1 MKVFMRNNEM
11 KVHYMYD
18 HLAVLANLL
27 KMGTFLYPLLKSA
40 KGLVQLVAKYKSK
53 FRAVMHNMQIHQTP
67 LAENSMKQKP
77 LYDRVSDVVE
87 S

>member
-27 KMGTFLYPLLKSA
+27 KMGTFLYPLLKSG
-40 KGLVQLVAKYKSK
+40 KGLVQLVAKSK
-53 FRAVMHNMQIHQTP
+53 YNFKAVRHNLQIHQTP
-67 LAENSMKQKP
+67 LAENSTKQTQIYHLLK
-77 LYDRVSDVVE
+77 L
-87 S
+87 

>member
-18 HLAVLANLL
+18 HLAVLADLL

-40 KGLVQLVAKYKSK
+40 KGLVQLVAKYKFK
-53 FRAVMHNMQIHQTP
+53 FRAVLHNLQIHQTP
-67 LAENSMKQKP
+67 LTENSMKQTP
-77 LYDRVSDVVE
+77 I
-87 S
+87 

>member
-1 MKVFMRNNEM
+1 M
-11 KVHYMYD
+11 KVHDMSD

-40 KGLVQLVAKYKSK
+40 KGLVQLVAKSKFK

-67 LAENSMKQKP
+67 LAENSMKQAP
-77 LYDRVSDVVE
+77 IHQLPVSL
-87 S
+87 SLNF